1 MPLTSQPEGI
11 FLPPEEFEARFG
23 FAKPGVDV
31 TAAAEGEEAEEEGDS
46 DSFSRGATEKEKEKE
61 KEKEA
66 AAEDGRVRE
75 VVFYCKAGV
84 RSRAAAR
91 LAAGEGGWKGVR
103 IGDLGGG
110 WMEWERRGGG
120 VE

>member
-23 FAKPGVDV
+23 FAKPEVDV

-46 DSFSRGATEKEKEKE
+46 DSSRGATGKEKDKR
-61 KEKEA
+61 A
-66 AAEDGRVRE
+66 AGEDGRVRE

-120 VE
+120 VER